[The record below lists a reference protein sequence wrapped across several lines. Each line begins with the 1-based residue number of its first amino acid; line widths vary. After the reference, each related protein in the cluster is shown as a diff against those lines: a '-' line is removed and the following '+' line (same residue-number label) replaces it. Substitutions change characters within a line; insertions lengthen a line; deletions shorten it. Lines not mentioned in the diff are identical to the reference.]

1 MPYTKKF
8 RACFYLAS
16 ESKTYS
22 RRGVLRFAAH
32 RGAFLNAAGLSGAR
46 PKAAGARPWQPGRMQ
61 RRGRQT
67 AKDPVLVFCGGLC

>member
-32 RGAFLNAAGLSGAR
+32 RGAFLNAAGLSRAQ
-46 PKAAGARPWQPGRMQ
+46 PKAAGLCRGNRGRMR

-67 AKDPVLVFCGGLC
+67 AKEPVLVFCGGLW